1 VAEEP
6 NQNENAPS
14 AEAPQAPAEAPAE
27 AKPAEAKPAEA
38 KPAEAKPAT
47 KGADQAQ
54 GGGGRFGGPGQRQ
67 GGGGRFGGPGQRQGG
82 GGRFGG
88 PGQRQGGG
96 GQRGRFGGNDKPDDG
111 FSEKVLCINRS
122 AKVVKGGRRF
132 GFSAV
137 VIVGDKKG
145 KVGMGQ
151 GKANQ
156 VADCI
161 RKASENARTQ
171 LVSVVLRDTTIPHE
185 VLSRY
190 DGAKVLLRP
199 ASTGTGII
207 AGKTVR
213 AVCELAGVRN
223 MLSKS
228 LGSNNPV
235 NLAKATLGGLLEL
248 RDRNEVMKARGKNVP
263 EPEAPAAE
271 EPAAAAEPVA
281 AEKPAVAAE

>member
-6 NQNENAPS
+6 NQNEKAAADDSASKVVQPEGQSAQQPS
-14 AEAPQAPAEAPAE
+14 SSTPNQGAQVSGQAP
-27 AKPAEAKPAEA
+27 
-38 KPAEAKPAT
+38 
-47 KGADQAQ
+47 
-54 GGGGRFGGPGQRQ
+54 GGPGGR
-67 GGGGRFGGPGQRQGG
+67 GPGGRGPGGRGPGGRGPGGRGPGGPGGRGPG
-82 GGRFGG
+82 RGPGGRG
-88 PGQRQGGG
+88 PGGRGPGG
-96 GQRGRFGGNDKPDDG
+96 RGPGGNRRGGRDNFGNEPADE

-145 KVGMGQ
+145 RVGMGQ

-161 RKASENARTQ
+161 RKASEDARTR
-171 LVSVVLRDTTIPHE
+171 LVNVTLNESTLPHE
-185 VLSRY
+185 VLSRF

-199 ASTGTGII
+199 ASPGTGII

-213 AVCELAGVRN
+213 AVCELVGVRN

-235 NLAKATLGGLLEL
+235 NLAKATLKGLLEL
-248 RDRNEVMKARGKNVP
+248 RDRKEVLKLRGK
-263 EPEAPAAE
+263 AE
-271 EPAAAAEPVA
+271 EPVVAEA
-281 AEKPAVAAE
+281 

>member
-1 VAEEP
+1 MAEEP
-6 NQNENAPS
+6 NQNESTPS
-14 AEAPQAPAEAPAE
+14 AEAPQAAPEAA
-27 AKPAEAKPAEA
+27 AEA

-47 KGADQAQ
+47 KGEGQALGQAGQGQ

-67 GGGGRFGGPGQRQGG
+67 GGGGGRFGGPGQRQGGG

-145 KVGMGQ
+145 RVGMGQ

-161 RKASENARTQ
+161 RKASENDRTQ

-185 VLSRY
+185 ILSRY

-199 ASTGTGII
+199 ASNGTGII

-213 AVCELAGVRN
+213 AVCELAGIRN

-228 LGSNNPV
+228 LGSNNPL
-235 NLAKATLGGLLEL
+235 NLAKATLHGLLEL
-248 RDRNEVMKARGKNVP
+248 RDRNEVMKARGKSVP

-271 EPAAAAEPVA
+271 ETPAAEEPVA
-281 AEKPAVAAE
+281 TEEPAVAAE

>member
-14 AEAPQAPAEAPAE
+14 AEAPQAPAEAPQA
-27 AKPAEAKPAEA
+27 PAEAPAT
-38 KPAEAKPAT
+38 AKPAT
-47 KGADQAQ
+47 KGPSQAQ

-67 GGGGRFGGPGQRQGG
+67 GGGGRFGGPGQRQGGGGG

-235 NLAKATLGGLLEL
+235 NVAKATLGGLLEL

-263 EPEAPAAE
+263 EPEAPAVE

-281 AEKPAVAAE
+281 AEEPAVAAE

>member
-6 NQNENAPS
+6 NQNESTPS
-14 AEAPQAPAEAPAE
+14 AEEPKAAPEATADV
-27 AKPAEAKPAEA
+27 KPAEAQ
-38 KPAEAKPAT
+38 PAT
-47 KGADQAQ
+47 EGKVVGPGQHQ

-96 GQRGRFGGNDKPDDG
+96 GQRGRFGGNDQPDDG
-111 FSEKVLCINRS
+111 FTEKVLCINRS

-145 KVGMGQ
+145 RVGMGQ

-156 VADCI
+156 VPDCI

-171 LVSVVLRDTTIPHE
+171 LVNVILRDTTIPHE

-199 ASTGTGII
+199 ASNGTGII

-228 LGSNNPV
+228 LGSNNPL
-235 NLAKATLGGLLEL
+235 NLAKATLKGLLEL
-248 RDRNEVMKARGKNVP
+248 RDRNEVMKARGKSIP
-263 EPEAPAAE
+263 EPEAATTEEPIAE
-271 EPAAAAEPVA
+271 ESAAAAEPVT
-281 AEKPAVAAE
+281 AVE

>member
-1 VAEEP
+1 MAEEP

-14 AEAPQAPAEAPAE
+14 AEVPQAPAEAPQAPAEAPAT
-27 AKPAEAKPAEA
+27 
-38 KPAEAKPAT
+38 AKPAT
-47 KGADQAQ
+47 KGASQAQGGGGRFGGPGQ

-67 GGGGRFGGPGQRQGG
+67 GGGG

-96 GQRGRFGGNDKPDDG
+96 GQRGRFNDKPDDG

-122 AKVVKGGRRF
+122 SKVVKGGRRF

-156 VADCI
+156 VPDCI

-171 LVSVVLRDTTIPHE
+171 LVNVVLRDTTIPHDCLLYTSPSPRDRS
-185 VLSRY
+185 LSRMPSS
-190 DGAKVLLRP
+190 A
-199 ASTGTGII
+199 
-207 AGKTVR
+207 
-213 AVCELAGVRN
+213 
-223 MLSKS
+223 
-228 LGSNNPV
+228 
-235 NLAKATLGGLLEL
+235 
-248 RDRNEVMKARGKNVP
+248 
-263 EPEAPAAE
+263 
-271 EPAAAAEPVA
+271 
-281 AEKPAVAAE
+281 

>member
-1 VAEEP
+1 VAEES
-6 NQNENAPS
+6 NQKENAPS
-14 AEAPQAPAEAPAE
+14 AEAPQAPAA
-27 AKPAEAKPAEA
+27 A

-47 KGADQAQ
+47 QGAGQALGQAGQRQ
-54 GGGGRFGGPGQRQ
+54 GGGAGHFGGPGQRQ

-82 GGRFGG
+82 GGGRFGG

-96 GQRGRFGGNDKPDDG
+96 GQRGRFGGHDKPDDG
-111 FSEKVLCINRS
+111 FTEKVLCINRS

-145 KVGMGQ
+145 RVGMGQ

-199 ASTGTGII
+199 ASNGTGII

-213 AVCELAGVRN
+213 AICELAGVRN

-228 LGSNNPV
+228 LGSNNPL
-235 NLAKATLGGLLEL
+235 NLAKATLSGLLEL
-248 RDRNEVMKARGKNVP
+248 RDRNEVMKARGKSIP

-281 AEKPAVAAE
+281 AEEPAVAAE

>member
-1 VAEEP
+1 MAEEP

-14 AEAPQAPAEAPAE
+14 AEAPQAPAEA
-27 AKPAEAKPAEA
+27 

-47 KGADQAQ
+47 KGAGQALGQAGQGQ

-67 GGGGRFGGPGQRQGG
+67 GGGGG

-111 FSEKVLCINRS
+111 FSEKVLCINRT

-171 LVSVVLRDTTIPHE
+171 MVNVVLRDTTIPHE

-199 ASTGTGII
+199 ASAGTGII

-228 LGSNNPV
+228 LGSNNTV
-235 NLAKATLGGLLEL
+235 HLAKAPLGGLVEL
-248 RDRNEVMKARGKNVP
+248 RARNEVMKARGKNVP

-281 AEKPAVAAE
+281 AEEPAVAAE

>member
-1 VAEEP
+1 MAEES
-6 NQNENAPS
+6 NQKENAPS
-14 AEAPQAPAEAPAE
+14 AEAPQAPAA
-27 AKPAEAKPAEA
+27 A

-47 KGADQAQ
+47 QGAGQAGQRQ
-54 GGGGRFGGPGQRQ
+54 GGGAGHFGGPGQRQ
-67 GGGGRFGGPGQRQGG
+67 GGG

-96 GQRGRFGGNDKPDDG
+96 GQRGRFGGHDKPDDG
-111 FSEKVLCINRS
+111 FTEKVLSINRS

-156 VADCI
+156 VPDCI
-161 RKASENARTQ
+161 RKASENARAQ

-223 MLSKS
+223 LLSKS
-228 LGSNNPV
+228 LGSNNPL
-235 NLAKATLGGLLEL
+235 NLAKATLAGLLEL
-248 RDRNEVMKARGKNVP
+248 RDRNEVMKARGKYVP

-271 EPAAAAEPVA
+271 EPAVAAEPVA
-281 AEKPAVAAE
+281 AEEPAVAAE

>member
-1 VAEEP
+1 MAEQP
-6 NQNENAPS
+6 NQNESTPS
-14 AEAPQAPAEAPAE
+14 AEPPQAAPEAT
-27 AKPAEAKPAEA
+27 AKEQ
-38 KPAEAKPAT
+38 PAT
-47 KGADQAQ
+47 GGQVVGPGQRQ

-88 PGQRQGGG
+88 PGQRQGAGGQRGG
-96 GQRGRFGGNDKPDDG
+96 GQRGRFGDQPDDG
-111 FSEKVLCINRS
+111 FTEKVLSINRS

-145 KVGMGQ
+145 RVGMGQ

-171 LVSVVLRDTTIPHE
+171 LVNVILRDTTIPHE

-199 ASTGTGII
+199 ASNGTGII

-235 NLAKATLGGLLEL
+235 NLAKATLHGLLEL
-248 RDRNEVMKARGKNVP
+248 RDRNEVMKARGKSIP
-263 EPEAPAAE
+263 ESEAETAE

-281 AEKPAVAAE
+281 AEEPATAAE

>member
-1 VAEEP
+1 MAEEP
-6 NQNENAPS
+6 NQNESTPS
-14 AEAPQAPAEAPAE
+14 AEAPQAAPEAA
-27 AKPAEAKPAEA
+27 AEA

-47 KGADQAQ
+47 KGEGQALGQAGQGQ

-67 GGGGRFGGPGQRQGG
+67 GGG

-96 GQRGRFGGNDKPDDG
+96 GQRGRFGGPDKPDDG
-111 FSEKVLCINRS
+111 FTEKVLCINRS

-145 KVGMGQ
+145 RVGMGQ

-185 VLSRY
+185 ILSRY

-199 ASTGTGII
+199 ASNGTGII

-213 AVCELAGVRN
+213 AVCELAGIRN

-228 LGSNNPV
+228 LGSNNPL
-235 NLAKATLGGLLEL
+235 NLAKATLHGLLEL
-248 RDRNEVMKARGKNVP
+248 RDRNEVMKARGKSVP

-271 EPAAAAEPVA
+271 ETPAAEEPVA
-281 AEKPAVAAE
+281 TEEPAVAAE

>member
-6 NQNENAPS
+6 NQNESTPS
-14 AEAPQAPAEAPAE
+14 AEAPQAAPEAA
-27 AKPAEAKPAEA
+27 AEA

-47 KGADQAQ
+47 KGEGQALGQAGQGQ

-67 GGGGRFGGPGQRQGG
+67 GGGGGRFGGPGQRQGG

-96 GQRGRFGGNDKPDDG
+96 GQRGRFGGPDKPDDG
-111 FSEKVLCINRS
+111 FTEKVLCINRS

-145 KVGMGQ
+145 RVGMGQ

-185 VLSRY
+185 ILSRY

-199 ASTGTGII
+199 ASNGTGII

-213 AVCELAGVRN
+213 AVCELAGIRN

-228 LGSNNPV
+228 LGSNNPL
-235 NLAKATLGGLLEL
+235 NLAKATLHGLLEL
-248 RDRNEVMKARGKNVP
+248 RDRNEVMKARGKSVP

-271 EPAAAAEPVA
+271 ETPAAEEPVA
-281 AEKPAVAAE
+281 TEEPAVAAE

>member
-1 VAEEP
+1 MAEQP
-6 NQNENAPS
+6 NQNESTPS
-14 AEAPQAPAEAPAE
+14 AEAPQAAPETATK
-27 AKPAEAKPAEA
+27 AQ
-38 KPAEAKPAT
+38 PAT
-47 KGADQAQ
+47 EGQVVGPGQSQ

-96 GQRGRFGGNDKPDDG
+96 GQRGRFGGNDQPDDG
-111 FSEKVLCINRS
+111 FTEKVLCINRS

-137 VIVGDKKG
+137 VVVGDKKG
-145 KVGMGQ
+145 RVGMGQ

-171 LVSVVLRDTTIPHE
+171 LVNVILRDTTIPHE

-199 ASTGTGII
+199 ASNGTGII

-235 NLAKATLGGLLEL
+235 NLAKATLHGLLEL
-248 RDRNEVMKARGKNVP
+248 RDRNEVMKARGKSIP
-263 EPEAPAAE
+263 EPEAATAE

-281 AEKPAVAAE
+281 AAE

>member
-14 AEAPQAPAEAPAE
+14 AEAPQAPAEAPQA
-27 AKPAEAKPAEA
+27 PAEAPAT
-38 KPAEAKPAT
+38 AKPAT
-47 KGADQAQ
+47 KGPSQAQ

-67 GGGGRFGGPGQRQGG
+67 GGGGRFGGPGQRQGGGGGGG

-235 NLAKATLGGLLEL
+235 NVAKATLGGLLEL

-263 EPEAPAAE
+263 EPEAPAVE

-281 AEKPAVAAE
+281 AEEPAVAAE

>member
-1 VAEEP
+1 MAEQP
-6 NQNENAPS
+6 NQNESTPS
-14 AEAPQAPAEAPAE
+14 AEPPQAAPEAT
-27 AKPAEAKPAEA
+27 AKEQ
-38 KPAEAKPAT
+38 PAT
-47 KGADQAQ
+47 GGQVVGPGQRQ

-88 PGQRQGGG
+88 PGQRQGAGGQRGG
-96 GQRGRFGGNDKPDDG
+96 GQRGRFGDQPDDG
-111 FSEKVLCINRS
+111 FTEKVLSINRS

-145 KVGMGQ
+145 RVGMGQ

-156 VADCI
+156 VPDCI

-171 LVSVVLRDTTIPHE
+171 LVNVILRDTTIPHE

-199 ASTGTGII
+199 ASNGTGII

-228 LGSNNPV
+228 LGSNNPL
-235 NLAKATLGGLLEL
+235 NLAKATLKGLLEL
-248 RDRNEVMKARGKNVP
+248 RDRNEVMKARGKSIP
-263 EPEAPAAE
+263 ESEAETAE

-281 AEKPAVAAE
+281 AEEPATAAE

>member
-1 VAEEP
+1 MAEEP

-14 AEAPQAPAEAPAE
+14 AEAPQAPAEAAAE
-27 AKPAEAKPAEA
+27 AKPAT
-38 KPAEAKPAT
+38 AKPAT
-47 KGADQAQ
+47 KGAGQAQ

-82 GGRFGG
+82 GGGRFGG
-88 PGQRQGGG
+88 PGQQRQGGG
-96 GQRGRFGGNDKPDDG
+96 GQRGRFGGHDKPDDG
-111 FSEKVLCINRS
+111 FSEKVLSINRS

-156 VADCI
+156 VPDCI
-161 RKASENARTQ
+161 RKASENARAQ

-228 LGSNNPV
+228 LGSNNPL
-235 NLAKATLGGLLEL
+235 NLAKATLAGLLEL
-248 RDRNEVMKARGKNVP
+248 RDRNEVMKARGKYVP

-271 EPAAAAEPVA
+271 EPVAAAAPVA
-281 AEKPAVAAE
+281 AE

>member
-1 VAEEP
+1 MAEEP
-6 NQNENAPS
+6 KQNENAPS
-14 AEAPQAPAEAPAE
+14 AEAPQAPAE

-47 KGADQAQ
+47 KAV
-54 GGGGRFGGPGQRQ
+54 GQRQ
-67 GGGGRFGGPGQRQGG
+67 GGGGRFGGPGQGGGARFGGPGQQRQGGG

-88 PGQRQGGG
+88 PGQQRQGGG
-96 GQRGRFGGNDKPDDG
+96 GQRGRFGGHDKPDDG
-111 FSEKVLCINRS
+111 FSEKVLSINRS

-156 VADCI
+156 VPDCI
-161 RKASENARTQ
+161 RKASENARAQ

-228 LGSNNPV
+228 LGSNNPL
-235 NLAKATLGGLLEL
+235 NLAKATLDGLLEL
-248 RDRNEVMKARGKNVP
+248 RDRNEVMKARGKYVP

-281 AEKPAVAAE
+281 AEEPAVAAE

>member
-1 VAEEP
+1 VAEEH

-14 AEAPQAPAEAPAE
+14 AEVPQATTEAPAKAQP
-27 AKPAEAKPAEA
+27 AKAQ
-38 KPAEAKPAT
+38 PAT
-47 KGADQAQ
+47 QGGGQAQ

-67 GGGGRFGGPGQRQGG
+67 GGGGHFGGPGQRQGG

-145 KVGMGQ
+145 RVGMGQ

-171 LVSVVLRDTTIPHE
+171 LVSVILRDTTIPHE

-199 ASTGTGII
+199 ASNGTGII

-248 RDRNEVMKARGKNVP
+248 RDRNEVMKVRGKSIP

-271 EPAAAAEPVA
+271 EPAAAEPVVVD
-281 AEKPAVAAE
+281 EPAVAAE